1 MVCRGWMF
9 WVLWFHVQTV
19 LQLESHHWA
28 PLFISSEFLSSPEL
42 PLLHDISC
50 CHLLPSH
57 QACGQHGAVPAA
69 LGGCCPLGTY
79 KPFGPGNVSGGS
91 PHTCRRSDEVLV
103 KSDENRIQYWQWL
116 SPMNYTDLDKTAIFF
131 SKAPLQRKDLGFSF
145 LWWQLHLK
153 GQECIFR
160 STFLPCRCA
169 QKLFELITWYNCLSL
184 VWHQGRRVGE
194 KWSHLPVIRKPDL
207 FQKKLPCF

>member
-1 MVCRGWMF
+1 MHGRAQKPLVSSKSLGQEWSDHHPPKAASWMVCRGWMF

-103 KSDENRIQYWQWL
+103 KSDENRIQCWQWL
-116 SPMNYTDLDKTAIFF
+116 SPMNYTDLDKTAFF
-131 SKAPLQRKDLGFSF
+131 LARHHSK
-145 LWWQLHLK
+145 
-153 GQECIFR
+153 
-160 STFLPCRCA
+160 
-169 QKLFELITWYNCLSL
+169 
-184 VWHQGRRVGE
+184 E
-194 KWSHLPVIRKPDL
+194 KI
-207 FQKKLPCF
+207 